1 MLDIEVPLTRMMRH
15 ATAFESQ
22 LNEAT
27 AKNTEVSEYVRS
39 LEERIDAENEII
51 RPPAELPAAENLVQ
65 DVEEFLRRSQ
75 GPNT

>member
-1 MLDIEVPLTRMMRH
+1 
-15 ATAFESQ
+15 
-22 LNEAT
+22 
-27 AKNTEVSEYVRS
+27 VSEYVRT

-65 DVEEFLRRSQ
+65 DVEEFLRRSSQ